1 MGEASFTRVYLTG
14 LTVLHEHGYTL
25 VLKFT
30 NMGYIMS
37 GELHEGRALWWN

>member
-1 MGEASFTRVYLTG
+1 MGEASFTRVYLTV

-30 NMGYIMS
+30 SHGAA
-37 GELHEGRALWWN
+37 G